1 MKKWYA
7 VIGDPIEQSMSP
19 EMQESWLQENNLDA
33 SYIPIHVRAEE
44 LEDAVASLKRLGCS
58 GWNVTVPHKSAI
70 IPLLDEIDATAQLMN
85 AVNTVE
91 LLADGTLRGSNT
103 DGTGFVRSL
112 EEAFGTRCKKKDVLI
127 IGAGGGAR
135 GISYALQAA
144 GYGPIHLTN
153 RTIEKAEQL
162 AEGLNDASVLSIGE
176 AEKALAS
183 YGLIVQTTSVGMNFA
198 QSGMPL
204 NPGNIAQGTVVA
216 DIIYNPLET
225 ELLANAREKGAGTM
239 NGIGMFTNQ
248 GALAFEKWTGIRP
261 DTEKMNEKITNKLG
275 GTYVNR

>member
-7 VIGDPIEQSMSP
+7 VIGDPIGQSMSP
-19 EMQESWLQENNLDA
+19 EMQESWLQENNIDA

-44 LEDAVASLKRLGCS
+44 LEEAVASLKRLGCS

-70 IPLLDEIDATAQLMN
+70 ISLLDEIDASAQLMD

-91 LLADGTLRGSNT
+91 VLADGTLRGSNT
-103 DGTGFVRSL
+103 DGAGFVRSL
-112 EEAFGTRCKKKDVLI
+112 EEVFGTQCQEKSVLI
-127 IGAGGGAR
+127 IGAGGAAR
-135 GISYALQAA
+135 GISYALHDA
-144 GYGPIHLTN
+144 GYGPIHFTN
-153 RTIEKAEQL
+153 RTIEKARQL
-162 AEGLNDASVLSIGE
+162 AEGLKGASVLSIDD

-204 NPGNIAQGTVVA
+204 NPKNIAQEAVVA

-225 ELLANAREKGAGTM
+225 ELLAKAREKGAHTM

-248 GALAFEKWTGIRP
+248 GALAFEKWTGIQP

-275 GTYVNR
+275 GIYVNR

>member
-1 MKKWYA
+1 
-7 VIGDPIEQSMSP
+7 
-19 EMQESWLQENNLDA
+19 MQESWLQENNIDA
-33 SYIPIHVRAEE
+33 SYIPIHVRADE
-44 LEDAVASLKRLGCS
+44 LEDAIASLKRLGCS
-58 GWNVTVPHKSAI
+58 GWNVTVPHKGAI
-70 IPLLDEIDATAQLMN
+70 IPLLDEIDASAKLMN

-91 LLADGTLRGSNT
+91 VLADGTLRGSNT
-103 DGTGFVRSL
+103 DGAGFVRSL
-112 EEAFGTRCKKKDVLI
+112 EEVVGTRCHKKSVLI
-127 IGAGGGAR
+127 IGAGGAAR
-135 GISYALQAA
+135 GISYALHEA
-144 GYGPIHLTN
+144 GYGPIHFTN
-153 RTIEKAEQL
+153 RTIEKAHQL
-162 AEGLNDASVLSIGE
+162 AEGLKGASVLSIDE

-204 NPGNIAQGTVVA
+204 NPENIGQGTTVA

-225 ELLANAREKGAGTM
+225 ELLARAREKGAYTM

-248 GALAFEKWTGIRP
+248 GALAFEKWSGIQP

>member
-19 EMQESWLQENNLDA
+19 EMQESWLQENNINA
-33 SYIPIHVRAEE
+33 SYIPIHVRAEQ
-44 LEDAVASLKRLGCS
+44 LEEAVASLKRLGCS

-70 IPLLDEIDATAQLMN
+70 IPLLDEIDASAQLMN

-91 LLADGTLRGSNT
+91 VLADGKLRGSNT
-103 DGTGFVRSL
+103 DGAGFVRSL
-112 EEAFGTRCKKKDVLI
+112 EEEFGTRCQNNNVLI
-127 IGAGGGAR
+127 IGAGGAAR
-135 GISYALQAA
+135 GISYALRDA
-144 GYGPIHLTN
+144 GYGPVHFTN

-162 AEGLNDASVLSIGE
+162 AEGLKNASFLSIDE
-176 AEKALAS
+176 AEKTLAS
-183 YGLIVQTTSVGMNFA
+183 YELIVQTTSVGMNFA

-204 NPGNIAQGTVVA
+204 NPKNIAPGTVVA

-225 ELLANAREKGAGTM
+225 ELLANARIKGAHTM

-248 GALAFEKWTGIRP
+248 GALAFEKWTGIQP

-275 GTYVNR
+275 GTYANR